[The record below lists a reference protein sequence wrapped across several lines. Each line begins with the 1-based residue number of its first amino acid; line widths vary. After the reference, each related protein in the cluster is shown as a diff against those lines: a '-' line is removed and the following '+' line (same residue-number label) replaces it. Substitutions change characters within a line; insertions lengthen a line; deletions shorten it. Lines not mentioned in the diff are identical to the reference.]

1 MSFCLIMY
9 SYSKTLHFM
18 RLYWHVFSF
27 EYFDF
32 VAIHINYN
40 EFILKLYNAKKN
52 KRILLTLI
60 KIVSNILKAMKN
72 IVPN

>member
-1 MSFCLIMY
+1 
-9 SYSKTLHFM
+9 M

-40 EFILKLYNAKKN
+40 EFILKLYNAKK
-52 KRILLTLI
+52 K
-60 KIVSNILKAMKN
+60 
-72 IVPN
+72 